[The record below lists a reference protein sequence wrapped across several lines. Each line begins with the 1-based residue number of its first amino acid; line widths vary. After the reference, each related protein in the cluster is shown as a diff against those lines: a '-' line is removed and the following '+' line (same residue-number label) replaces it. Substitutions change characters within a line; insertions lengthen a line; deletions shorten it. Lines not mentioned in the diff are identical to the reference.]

1 MERIEQMW
9 KQNKVLR
16 LTLISVLAYLFFRY
30 VFPLLSPFAFAF
42 LFVSL
47 CYPLLQKIQRMIP
60 LKKKF
65 LAIGIAI
72 PFLLLFFGILWF
84 FLTTLCEQAA
94 KLPGLCNT
102 AGKCLEQFFHQCC
115 CELEV
120 RFGLDGGGME
130 TYLVEQMTVMMDKVQ
145 IQVLPQVLSS
155 SYSGF
160 KSLLSVLAFVAVT
173 GVAVFLLEKDYRR
186 FCDYLEKEMKG
197 LFCVGKGIVS
207 YLVTFLKAQ
216 GVILLAISI
225 LCTTVLGF
233 LGIEGFVFLGIL
245 AGILDMLPFIGTG
258 IVLVPVSLWQLLNGN
273 YGKMIICIILYGS
286 CALLREWLEPKL
298 IGKRVGIPPV
308 LMLLAI
314 YAGVKLFGVFGI
326 IKGPLAL
333 IVIYETEKL
342 LSQKFDEPTAAV
354 YDK

>member
-16 LTLISVLAYLFFRY
+16 LTIIAVMTYLFFRY
-30 VFPLLSPFAFAF
+30 VFPLLSPFVFAF
-42 LFVSL
+42 LLVSL
-47 CYPLLQKIQRMIP
+47 CYPLLQNIQRMIP
-60 LKKKF
+60 LKKKV

-72 PFLLLFFGILWF
+72 PFFLLVFGILWF
-84 FLTTLCEQAA
+84 FLTILCEQAT
-94 KLPGLCNT
+94 KLPGLCTT
-102 AGKCLEQFFHQCC
+102 AGTCLEQFFHQCC
-115 CELEV
+115 CELEI

-130 TYLVEQMTVMMDKVQ
+130 AYLVEQMTVMMDKVQ
-145 IQVLPQVLSS
+145 IQVIPQVLSS

-160 KSLLSVLAFVAVT
+160 KALLSVLAFVAIT
-173 GVAVFLLEKDYRR
+173 GIAVFLLEKDYRS
-186 FCDYLEKEMKG
+186 FCCYLERDMKG
-197 LFCVGKGIVS
+197 LFCVGKGVVS
-207 YLVTFLKAQ
+207 YLITFLKAQ

-225 LCTTVLGF
+225 LCIAVLGF

-245 AGILDMLPFIGTG
+245 AGFLDMLPFIGTG
-258 IVLVPVSLWQLLNGN
+258 IVLVPVSFWQLLNGN
-273 YGKMIICIILYGS
+273 YGKMIICLILYGS

-308 LMLLAI
+308 LMLLSI

-326 IKGPLAL
+326 IKGPLAF

-342 LSQKFDEPTAAV
+342 LRQKFDEPTAAV